1 MEMIIFMGAQAA
13 GKSSFYKAR
22 FFHSHMR
29 INLDMLKTRNRE
41 RILSDACLSA
51 SQPIVI
57 DNTNPTPNDRLRY
70 ISRAR
75 ESRSQAD
82 DFRIVG
88 FYFQSSARECLARN
102 KNRKSLQRV
111 SDLAIRGT
119 INRLELPRLD
129 EGFSSLNFVQIKD
142 DNFIVSEWNNDI

>member
-13 GKSSFYKAR
+13 GKSSFYKTR

-41 RILSDACLSA
+41 RILLDACLSVG
-51 SQPIVI
+51 QPIVI
-57 DNTNPTPNDRLRY
+57 ENTNHTPKDRMRY
-70 ISRAR
+70 ICRAS
-75 ESRSQAD
+75 ESGSQTD

-88 FYFQSSARECLARN
+88 FYFQSIARECLARN
-102 KNRKSLQRV
+102 KNRKSSQRV

-119 INRLELPRLD
+119 INRLELPHLD